1 MPDFS
6 ILSNNLDLY
15 LEGFKYTVLSSLI
28 ALIGSFILGIII
40 AVMRIAPIRVLNWI
54 GATYVEFIRNIP
66 LVLVAF
72 AFYFAFPV
80 IGVTLSG
87 FVAGT
92 TALTIYTAA
101 FITEAIRA
109 GILSVPKGQME
120 AARSS
125 GLTYVQAM
133 YYIILP
139 QAIKIVIPPLGNQ
152 FLNLVK
158 NSSILGIIAGTD
170 LMYQGDLISTR
181 TFVTFD
187 VYIFVGMFYLLL
199 TVPLSMGVR
208 FLEKHLA
215 KGAV

>member
-15 LEGFKYTVLSSLI
+15 VEGFKYTVMSSLI

-40 AVMRIAPIRVLNWI
+40 AVMRIAPIRILNWI
-54 GATYVEFIRNIP
+54 GTAYVEFIRNIP
-66 LVLVAF
+66 LVLIAF

-80 IGVTLSG
+80 IGITLSG

-101 FITEAIRA
+101 FIAEAIRA

-133 YYIILP
+133 YHIILP
-139 QAIKIVIPPLGNQ
+139 QAIKIVVPPLGNQ

-158 NSSILGIIAGTD
+158 NSSILGIIAGAD

-208 FLEKHLA
+208 YLEKHLA

>member
-6 ILSNNLDLY
+6 ILSNNIDLY
-15 LEGFKYTVLSSLI
+15 LEGFKYTLLSSLI

-66 LVLVAF
+66 LVLIAF

-101 FITEAIRA
+101 FIAEAIRA

-133 YYIILP
+133 YHVILP

-158 NSSILGIIAGTD
+158 NSSILGIIAGAD

-199 TVPLSMGVR
+199 TVPLSVGVR
-208 FLEKHLA
+208 HLEKHLA

>member
-1 MPDFS
+1 MQGFS

-28 ALIGSFILGIII
+28 ALIGSFILGTII
-40 AVMRIAPIRVLNWI
+40 AVMRIAPFRLLNWI

-66 LVLVAF
+66 LVLIAF

-133 YYIILP
+133 YSIILP

-158 NSSILGIIAGTD
+158 NSSILGIIAGAD

-199 TVPLSMGVR
+199 TVPISMGVR

-215 KGAV
+215 KGVV